1 MDLTCKQCGA
11 RFRATIP
18 EPLTRAVRVACPSC
32 SNQMVLKPAAD
43 AARAGPRPAAVSIP
57 EAPRDPE
64 PPAPVRTARRRLAVI
79 ADEPRPFRSFLAEH
93 LHPLGFDVTVFETGE
108 PAFDF
113 VRRTRA
119 DLAIV
124 NVYLKGRLGV
134 EVTEDIRADPALG
147 HTRVILIGALFRA
160 NRFRANPTNLY
171 GADEYIEEQ
180 IPEKEFRQIIRKLFP
195 EVGHTEELPVEPKE
209 YDEARRLARLI
220 LSDIV
225 IYITWYPSNQYA
237 PISAELGAADFDVRH
252 RLNLLG
258 TVAAGRWGNLGVSG
272 RFASGLP
279 YSETAGIDLFHT
291 GMANAR
297 PAGVGRNTLRAS
309 GFSAVDLRWS
319 HDVRLTEAKGEK
331 GRELTLSVDAFNI
344 FNHPNFA
351 GYVGNLRSPFYLS
364 PTTVSPGR
372 RLQLSAEVKFGG

>member
-11 RFRATIP
+11 RFRAAIP

-32 SNQMVLKPAAD
+32 ANQMVLKPAAD
-43 AARAGPRPAAVSIP
+43 AARVSPPQAAAGEPRQDGRARPQKRRIAA
-57 EAPRDPE
+57 
-64 PPAPVRTARRRLAVI
+64 I

-93 LHPLGFDVTVFETGE
+93 LRRLGFEVTTFETGE
-108 PAFDF
+108 PAIDF

-134 EVTEDIRADPALG
+134 EVTEDIRADADLG

-225 IYITWYPSNQYA
+225 IYHLEKVEAGIRDDNFFEVLKSE
-237 PISAELGAADFDVRH
+237 IADGRAYYDSRVPLRVRQD
-252 RLNLLG
+252 
-258 TVAAGRWGNLGVSG
+258 TEI
-272 RFASGLP
+272 F
-279 YSETAGIDLFHT
+279 SETLQQFVRMKREEIDRVMT
-291 GMANAR
+291 G
-297 PAGVGRNTLRAS
+297 
-309 GFSAVDLRWS
+309 
-319 HDVRLTEAKGEK
+319 TE
-331 GRELTLSVDAFNI
+331 
-344 FNHPNFA
+344 
-351 GYVGNLRSPFYLS
+351 
-364 PTTVSPGR
+364 
-372 RLQLSAEVKFGG
+372 

>member
-11 RFRATIP
+11 RFRAAIP

-32 SNQMVLKPAAD
+32 SNQMVLKPTASATHPPVGQPETLHD
-43 AARAGPRPAAVSIP
+43 IP
-57 EAPRDPE
+57 LPKR
-64 PPAPVRTARRRLAVI
+64 VRRSAVI
-79 ADEPRPFRSFLAEH
+79 ADEPRPFRAFLAEH
-93 LHPLGFDVTVFETGE
+93 LRRLGFDVMTFETGE

-113 VRRTRA
+113 IKRSRA

-134 EVTEDIRADPALG
+134 EVTEDIRADASLA

-195 EVGHTEELPVEPKE
+195 QVGHTEELPVEPTE

-225 IYITWYPSNQYA
+225 IYHPGKVEVGIRDDNF
-237 PISAELGAADFDVRH
+237 FDV
-252 RLNLLG
+252 LKNEI
-258 TVAAGRWGNLGVSG
+258 AEGRNYYDSRVPLRV
-272 RFASGLP
+272 RQDTEIF
-279 YSETAGIDLFHT
+279 SETLQQFVRMKREEMGRLMT
-291 GMANAR
+291 G
-297 PAGVGRNTLRAS
+297 T
-309 GFSAVDLRWS
+309 D
-319 HDVRLTEAKGEK
+319 
-331 GRELTLSVDAFNI
+331 
-344 FNHPNFA
+344 
-351 GYVGNLRSPFYLS
+351 
-364 PTTVSPGR
+364 
-372 RLQLSAEVKFGG
+372 Q